1 MSQLDLNAI
10 VQQKL
15 NGGKASRIED
25 AIAMS
30 FYGDGVATI
39 TNAINRH
46 TEAADESLAR
56 NNAIR
61 EKLDGTKA
69 AHTAY
74 ATRLDKQ
81 DDLRQGITKN
91 VAASA
96 TNAMD
101 LFAALIA
108 KR

>member
-1 MSQLDLNAI
+1 MSQLDINAI

-15 NGGKASRIED
+15 NGDKASRIED

-39 TNAINRH
+39 TDAIDRH
-46 TEAADESLAR
+46 TEKADESMAR

-61 EKLDGTKA
+61 ATLGKSA
-69 AHTAY
+69 ADTAY
-74 ATRLDKQ
+74 ATRLDAQ
-81 DDLRQGITKN
+81 DDLRQGISQD
-91 VAASA
+91 VASSA
-96 TNAMD
+96 TNAMN

-108 KR
+108 QRR